1 MEVTMKRLA
10 SQLTL
15 VFAAIAAAPA
25 ALAGSE
31 ILKCVDAGGHVTL
44 TDQPCESGAHATRLV
59 SVALP
64 EAPVAANEAQPL
76 TVPRHEAPHAIERQQ
91 AWRPRVAQRDRPLA
105 RDVATLKAARA
116 QLLLIDADRPA
127 RPRLA
132 TIQ

>member
-1 MEVTMKRLA
+1 MKRLA

-15 VFAAIAAAPA
+15 VFTAIAAAPA

-44 TDQPCESGAHATRLV
+44 TDQPCEGGSQATRLV
-59 SVALP
+59 SVAGSESTQP
-64 EAPVAANEAQPL
+64 AADVRSPAVQ
-76 TVPRHEAPHAIERQQ
+76 RYEAPHALQRQQ
-91 AWRPRVAQRDRPLA
+91 AWRPRVAEVKTDRPLA

-116 QLLLIDADRPA
+116 QLLVIDADRHA
-127 RPRLA
+127 RPTLA